1 MVAPPCRM
9 KPGLQLYWMVV
20 PTKSLGSDRDLV
32 ECSTWPGSE
41 QYMTEKKEY
50 IRKTD
55 LKVAQKHTCNPTPT
69 PKPSWWLGLK
79 DCDVNEVEQFEN
91 ETQNKWPKWRRRSLY
106 FLSKFHK
113 YLWFLFYFWC
123 TSENFG
129 LMVALKNE
137 LATRHIDQP
146 LRTMNI
152 LYKHWQMHTQ

>member
-113 YLWFLFYFWC
+113 YLWFFFLFLVYKWELWPDGGAKKRVGHQTHWP
-123 TSENFG
+123 TSEDHEYI
-129 LMVALKNE
+129 V
-137 LATRHIDQP
+137 
-146 LRTMNI
+146 
-152 LYKHWQMHTQ
+152 